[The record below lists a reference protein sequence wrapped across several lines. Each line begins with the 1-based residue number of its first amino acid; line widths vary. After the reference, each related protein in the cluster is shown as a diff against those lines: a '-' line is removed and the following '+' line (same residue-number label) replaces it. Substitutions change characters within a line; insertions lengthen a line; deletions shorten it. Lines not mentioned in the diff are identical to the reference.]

1 MKTTEIQLN
10 DFSLRQVEDFVSA
23 ICYDNHLDNY
33 HATMAVPV
41 LKAVE
46 FVIQSCSGK
55 PDVPVVNLKSENNQK
70 GIVFTISSQYSCF
83 SIPSTDFFSDSSYD
97 TIYLTRL
104 LADEVDVV
112 DDGRSIR
119 MTFFV
124 RGIDEREAQR
134 RMSVLNHHYSPVTVE
149 V

>member
-46 FVIQSCSGK
+46 LIIHSCSDK
-55 PDVPVVNLKSENNQK
+55 PDVPVVNLKSENTPK
-70 GIVFTISSQYSCF
+70 GIVFTVSSQYSCF
-83 SIPSTDFFSDSSYD
+83 SIPSTDSFSDPSYD
-97 TIYLTRL
+97 SIYITRL
-104 LADEVDVV
+104 LADEVDVF
-112 DDGRSIR
+112 DDGRTIR

-124 RGIDEREAQR
+124 RGIDEREAER
-134 RMSVLNHHYSPVTVE
+134 RRSVLNHHFSPVTVE